1 MKGRNIWEKS
11 KFSRRVDQKVGQ
23 DERGWE
29 EITWEEYRSKEV
41 SNGNKAKK
49 EVKEKVDLREEDK
62 KRSRRIKTNL

>member
-1 MKGRNIWEKS
+1 MKGRNIWEKN

-29 EITWEEYRSKEV
+29 AITWEDYRSKEAN
-41 SNGNKAKK
+41 NGNKAKK
-49 EVKEKVDLREEDK
+49 EVKAKVYLRGEDK